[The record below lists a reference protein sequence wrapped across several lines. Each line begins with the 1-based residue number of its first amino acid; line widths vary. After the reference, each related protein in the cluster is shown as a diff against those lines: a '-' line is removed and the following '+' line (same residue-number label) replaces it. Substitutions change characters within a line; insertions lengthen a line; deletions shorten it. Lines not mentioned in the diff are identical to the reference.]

1 MGLSVTG
8 FLLEGPRVGQSNSPF
23 TLTPNNYVSDQVA
36 FDTAYPA
43 DESTPRTEYLVLVRD
58 DFVAPGTGPSATR
71 SFADASFGWTK
82 NEVVQR
88 FDYLGRDG
96 VFWPLPGSTL
106 EVVGTVSP
114 NINVTRIQVTIPVSA
129 NTVLYPLR
137 VSVGTSSG
145 TTLTVSIVL
154 DDSSFGSP
162 PIGTVELSLSTGNLN
177 WNVTDLTTYDGQSV
191 RFQRQTFFTYDL
203 STGLIGVIDDV
214 LLLNPLPAT
223 GQFPLIKIGFGQHL
237 TPIER
242 ANEAAFSLD
251 PVASTVEWARD
262 TGRLKFNSGDIA
274 ANAGRSIYYDGVLL
288 GFDLRIKIQTLGTVA
303 SPGSVSPIPPEDS
316 DLFFR
321 VSGVVQF
328 PTTSWVDTLTTPGER
343 GVVQVRRSTGQVRFS
358 DSDQVTYG
366 AMTAQALVADLDID
380 HGITLRLFRT
390 PVNLDDADS
399 TIKDVSAFYTTIDA
413 TWADP
418 IIASPTVSLPAVPVD
433 TEPLLVTVAQGI
445 GSFTGP
451 LPRLDV
457 LAPPD
462 GLGYILNFETRELLF
477 AEHKTNVVI
486 PAPVPYGAVQ
496 LPDPLVQSANLVLEL
511 ETSPGSGT
519 YTPLTIGEDALFDGL
534 SGTAILTSTQGT
546 LVTQG
551 VGDFSSTAFTD
562 SSADF
567 GAAGVLVDDYLI
579 VLTGV
584 SKGVYRVALVTSPTS
599 LLTDVPGPAVETGLT
614 YEIRRGAEILAD
626 RFLRTIPRIDPLTS
640 VERLRALEV
649 CTNSPRLAIDPVFID
664 VSRFRFGTTVFST
677 TVTVPNDGSFTAPTS
692 LPAGTVEISLATG
705 NLNFSQVDVVTAAI
719 IFWSRELTFDTD
731 YLLQPETGF
740 IQFTERM
747 LSEEE
752 AFITYRDSD
761 GNLIQERGVFLVRK
775 ELVQAHPAPTSILL
789 FNPLGREVASN
800 PAPRAFRGG
809 RPQTSEV
816 AFDVTTSTVTFQGST
831 TVTDA
836 LPSGPTIDPSENVYI
851 DYYVYGAIGGEQSL
865 SVLLPPMQSFAITIT
880 EGTSSFD
887 LAGDQTDN
895 FYLDGL
901 LVVAASEAYLIGTTV
916 YNSGPN
922 TTTITLLSPQSF
934 RSDFRNPSIQ
944 TSSEELSGS
953 YFIIELG
960 TYDPVPRGSNVIQFV
975 GDVTTSYKS
984 GTVTQFVGSELD
996 YNIVQSAVYDE
1007 AVNRTTVTVLSG
1019 AREEYTTQIVLRSI
1033 RPVFPSSTAQLQTSL
1048 SLELSQPYTVYRRV
1062 TGQVGTILV
1071 SPDDYTIDGA
1081 GSIRLAAPFDLQEE
1095 VGIFYTGDT
1104 VVTAGRR
1111 FRASYTF
1118 ATTPSQQNGLL
1129 GQVLLATYTAFVPD
1143 TFFYRV
1149 ETYTNF
1155 RGELAEQYREDATA
1169 SVPTGGPILENMSSP
1184 QLFEQGRE
1192 SVFFEEA
1199 YLTNED
1205 TVARPTL
1212 KYYNDAINYL
1222 EDVLQDLDGRVVG
1235 DHDGRFLFDGLITNP
1250 LRLVF
1255 ADVTNQIDDLFR
1267 VSPAPY
1273 SVAGPPFVATPLGTF
1288 QEVYKA
1294 APLSR
1299 FYPTKRSRFGVTV
1312 VSGLP
1317 VTGDP
1322 LLDIGITNLRSV
1334 TLIERRSPWAV
1345 TTSYASLGTATLIV
1359 DDANGDDSLIRPA
1372 FALGM
1377 EVAII
1382 RQDGAVLVSDGAA
1395 LTVTSVGATTL
1406 GVSPGVPV
1414 PIPIGS
1420 TIRLSTTD
1428 TVYRKQYRLGVDLN
1442 VDLERGLL
1450 TYQEILPAWTAL
1462 APSPPLNGEA
1472 LDVVVAVN
1480 NASTAPDRFPALDGS
1495 TEDDDHNRQFPIL
1508 TPWVDSE
1515 NALNGFLPTELS
1527 VIQAPSGSLRSA
1539 TTDPLVGTGSLDAT
1553 GTIITNLGGPWV
1565 GTVPKVH
1572 DLAEIRTGPN
1582 GPSTFRRITAVGA
1595 STVTVAT
1602 AFASAP
1608 DTGFT
1613 FSVTVSATLESGT
1626 GTVSPVT
1633 TLTDVLATFITNGV
1647 LPGHTVVITSGV
1659 NVGLRRQITT
1669 VTSET
1674 VLQVAAFPATDA
1686 GETYRVD
1693 NPLETFWGTNSLVD
1707 TTLIPALSGETAVL
1721 STNLSPLAEIPA
1733 TDAFFNSVFLDIV
1746 TGVDGVS
1753 STSTFTSAG
1762 SLFVSSDVLTTDYL
1776 FVRSGS
1782 VAGVYQIQSITSET
1796 SLVIAGT
1803 FPVNTSG
1810 IVFRIVRTVNVSRG
1824 PLQSI
1829 LDSVLEAEDF
1839 LTTISPFQSLVTTL
1853 VAVAGDTGA
1862 RATRLLTTD
1871 LDAREAD
1878 VVIRQAQVATS
1889 VTEIQEEL
1897 TSVDRLYD
1905 TRFVWIDA
1913 RINLATGV
1921 LAERDM
1927 ARNRRI
1933 QNQIEVVN
1941 SLRKLLS
1948 VESL

>member
-1 MGLSVTG
+1 
-8 FLLEGPRVGQSNSPF
+8 
-23 TLTPNNYVSDQVA
+23 
-36 FDTAYPA
+36 
-43 DESTPRTEYLVLVRD
+43 
-58 DFVAPGTGPSATR
+58 
-71 SFADASFGWTK
+71 
-82 NEVVQR
+82 
-88 FDYLGRDG
+88 
-96 VFWPLPGSTL
+96 
-106 EVVGTVSP
+106 
-114 NINVTRIQVTIPVSA
+114 
-129 NTVLYPLR
+129 LR

-145 TTLTVSIVL
+145 TTLTISIVL
-154 DDSSFGSP
+154 DDSSFGTP

-203 STGLIGVIDDV
+203 STGLIGTIDDN

-223 GQFPLIKIGFGQHL
+223 GQFPLVKIGFGQHL

-242 ANEAAFSLD
+242 ANEAAFSPN
-251 PVASTVEWARD
+251 PVASTVEWARN
-262 TGRLKFNSGDIA
+262 TGRLKLNSGDIA
-274 ANAGRSIYYDGVLL
+274 ANTGRSIYYDGVLL
-288 GFDLRIKIQTLGTVA
+288 GFDLRIKTQTLGTVA
-303 SPGSVSPIPPEDS
+303 SPGSVSPIPPEES

-418 IIASPTVSLPAVPVD
+418 IIASPTVVLPAVPVD

-457 LAPPD
+457 PAPPD

-511 ETSPGSGT
+511 ETSPGSGI
-519 YTPLTIGEDALFDGL
+519 YVPLIPGEDALFDAL
-534 SGTAILTSTQGT
+534 SGTATLTSTAGT
-546 LVTQG
+546 LIAQG
-551 VGDFSSTAFTD
+551 VGDFSFTTFAD

-567 GAAGVLVDDYLI
+567 VTAGVLVDDYLI
-579 VLTGV
+579 VLSGA
-584 SKGVYRVALVTSPTS
+584 SKGIYRVDFVTSPTS
-599 LLTDVPGPAVETGLT
+599 LLTDVPGVVEAGLT

-626 RFLRTIPRIDPLTS
+626 RFLRSIPRIDPLTS
-640 VERLRALEV
+640 VERLRELGV
-649 CTNSPRLAIDPVFID
+649 CTNSPRLAVDPVFIN
-664 VSRFRFGTTVFST
+664 VSRFRFGTTTFST

-692 LPAGTVEISLATG
+692 LPTGTVEVSLTTG
-705 NLNFSQVDVVTAAI
+705 NLNFSQVDVVSAAA

-775 ELVQAHPAPTSILL
+775 ELVQAHPAPTSVLS

-816 AFDVTTSTVTFQGST
+816 AFDVSTSTVTFQGST

-851 DYYVYGAIGGEQSL
+851 DYYVYDAIGGEQSL
-865 SVLLPPMQSFAITIT
+865 SVLSSPMQSFAITVT
-880 EGTSSFD
+880 EGTTSFD
-887 LAGDQTDN
+887 LAGDQTGN

-901 LVVAASEAYLIGTTV
+901 LVIAASEAYLIGTTV
-916 YNSGPN
+916 YNAGPN
-922 TTTITLLSPQSF
+922 TTTITLLAPQSF

-944 TSSEELSGS
+944 TSSGELPDP
-953 YFIIELG
+953 YFIVELG
-960 TYDPVPRGSNVIQFV
+960 TYDPVPRGSNIVQFV
-975 GDVTTSYKS
+975 SDVTTNYKP
-984 GTVTQFVGSELD
+984 GTVTIFIGSELD

-1007 AVNRTTVTVLSG
+1007 VLNRTTVTVLSG
-1019 AREEYTTQIVLRSI
+1019 AREEYTSQVVERSV
-1033 RPVFPSSTAQLQTSL
+1033 RPVFSSSTSQLQTSL
-1048 SLELSQPYTVYRRV
+1048 SPELSQPYTVYRRV
-1062 TGQVGTILV
+1062 TGQEGTILV

-1081 GSIRLAAPFDLQEE
+1081 GSIRLASPLALQEE

-1104 VVTAGRR
+1104 IIAAGRR

-1129 GQVLLATYTAFVPD
+1129 GQVLLATYTAYSPD

-1169 SVPTGGPILENMSSP
+1169 SVPTGGPVLENMSSP

-1192 SVFFEEA
+1192 SVFFEET

-1299 FYPTKRSRFGVTV
+1299 FYPTKQSRFGVTV
-1312 VSGLP
+1312 VSGSP

-1322 LLDIGITNLRSV
+1322 LLDVGIANLRSV

-1345 TTSYASLGTATLIV
+1345 TTSYAPLGTATLIV
-1359 DDANGDDSLIRPA
+1359 DDANGDDTLIRPA
-1372 FALGM
+1372 FVLGM
-1377 EVAII
+1377 KVAII

-1395 LTVTSVGATTL
+1395 LTVTSVIATSL

-1442 VDLERGLL
+1442 VDLEQGLL
-1450 TYQEILPAWTAL
+1450 TYQEVLPAWAAL

-1472 LDVVVAVN
+1472 LDVVVSVN
-1480 NASTAPDRFPALDGS
+1480 NASTSPDRFPALDGN

-1508 TPWVDSE
+1508 TPWADSE

-1527 VIQAPSGSLRSA
+1527 VIQSPSGTLRSA

-1565 GTVPKVH
+1565 GTIPSVH
-1572 DLAEIRTGPN
+1572 DLTEIRTGPN
-1582 GPSTFRRITAVGA
+1582 GPSTFRRITAVGG
-1595 STVTVAT
+1595 STVTVAD

-1613 FSVTVSATLESGT
+1613 FSVTVSVTLETGT

-1647 LPGHTVVITSGV
+1647 LPGHTVVVTSGA
-1659 NVGLRRQITT
+1659 NVGLRRQVTV

-1674 VLQVAAFPATDA
+1674 VLQVAAFPTTDV
-1686 GETYRVD
+1686 GTYRVE
-1693 NPLETFWGTNSLVD
+1693 NPLETFGGVNSLVT

-1746 TGVDGVS
+1746 TGVNGVS

-1776 FVRSGS
+1776 FVRSGP
-1782 VAGVYQIQSITSET
+1782 VAGVYQIQSVTSET
-1796 SLVIAGT
+1796 TLVITGT

-1829 LDSVLEAEDF
+1829 LDSVLAAEAF
-1839 LTTISPFQSLVTTL
+1839 LATISPFQSLVTTL
-1853 VAVAGDTGA
+1853 VAVAGDSGA

-1871 LDAREAD
+1871 LDAREAAI
-1878 VVIRQAQVATS
+1878 VIRQAQVATS

-1927 ARNRRI
+1927 ARNRRV